1 MCNAFSYY
9 NIRINVIRMIN
20 MDVFRK
26 VKYLTEL
33 NGWSQY
39 ELAKKSNVPQTTVNS
54 IFKYERVPSIPTL
67 EGFCKAFGL
76 TMSEFFAE
84 GDDLHGMTA
93 EDIQMLKKWNELN
106 DEQKAILLK
115 LIEQL

>member
-1 MCNAFSYY
+1 MMS
-9 NIRINVIRMIN
+9 V
-20 MDVFRK
+20 DVFHK

-39 ELAKKSNVPQTTVNS
+39 ELAKKSGVPQTTVNS
-54 IFKYERVPSIPTL
+54 IFKYERIPSIPTL

-84 GDDLHGMTA
+84 GDGLYGLKA
-93 EDIQMLKKWNELN
+93 EDIQMLNKWNELN